1 MEDLE
6 KATHINE
13 LPTRD
18 FITLNL
24 DYKQM
29 GVGGDDSWGARP
41 HPEYTLPA
49 KSHAYRFRLKP
60 YSPGMGPAKT
70 IARYELPSVD

>member
-1 MEDLE
+1 MQDLE
-6 KATHINE
+6 DAEHTHE
-13 LPTRD
+13 LPRRD
-18 FITLNL
+18 IITVNL

-49 KSHAYRFRLKP
+49 EKYRYSFRLTP
-60 YSPGMGPAKT
+60 YGPGRGDMGRV
-70 IARYELPSVD
+70 ARYSLPRIP